1 MIGTQ
6 TTPMRWMAGPLD
18 IARRQKEKS
27 FTPEIAETIRQW
39 LDPSLLAL
47 VQGTPVNCLVVSWA
61 SGLPADAEQQQAL
74 KPLLEKG
81 RQAGLDFV
89 GLIEAAA
96 DKPAAIAA
104 ARAAGLSAVAM
115 ETIPAGDAGIPVIA
129 WAKSG
134 EALWSANSPILG
146 VADGI
151 WPGVP
156 QEKAPTGGP
165 TNLPWVDSN
174 GALLGMARALAPNK
188 DVWIFVEPPTKAKL
202 TVANYLLT
210 VADAEAYGGHWVIS
224 LDDQMRAGLAAKS
237 AQTAADWKKITD
249 AVAFFGQNKTIRTY
263 ERMGRLA
270 VMSNFSE
277 PDRAFGEDTL
287 NMFPRLREPFRV
299 ISRTQ
304 ALAASLDGLQ
314 GIFFVDQVAP
324 EPKLREKLTA
334 FVKGGGTLFV
344 RSTWPNPEGSP
355 MQLSSAEDYL
365 YFNVRQLG
373 KGRLAVAK
381 EENPDTYFSC
391 MDVQNI
397 MSHRGDPARLYNG
410 ASMNY
415 FYQVSP
421 RGRQGVIHVL
431 NYSRLPGSANALIFL
446 KSPYR
451 SASFVSPEIASP
463 VALKWSPL
471 TSAYETG
478 GAELSLPLISVYGAV
493 RMET

>member
-1 MIGTQ
+1 
-6 TTPMRWMAGPLD
+6 MAGPLD

-134 EALWSANSPILG
+134 EALWGANSPILG

-224 LDDQMRAGLAAKS
+224 LDDQMRAGLVAKS

-304 ALAASLDGLQ
+304 ALTASLDGLQ

-381 EENPDTYFSC
+381 EENPDTYFAC